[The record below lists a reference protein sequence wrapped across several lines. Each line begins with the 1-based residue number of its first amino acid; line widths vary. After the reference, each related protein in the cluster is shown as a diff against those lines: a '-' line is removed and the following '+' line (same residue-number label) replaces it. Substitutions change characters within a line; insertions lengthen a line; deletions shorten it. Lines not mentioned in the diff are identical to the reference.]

1 MHVEDGSLPFQSFH
15 LFNSAV
21 KKWYDYTNCSHTLY
35 RLSSQYLIPQESVT
49 QNQDSHNRKQK
60 MYTCKLVLSL
70 SWACIE
76 QESTII
82 ANAAFITTF
91 SRIFTLL
98 LRGALLVISHGHPV
112 LFPFWNTRC
121 IKANGNHRSNF
132 VMVCWINIQSK
143 AFLTTYFI

>member
-1 MHVEDGSLPFQSFH
+1 MHVEDGSLIPFQSFH

-70 SWACIE
+70 YR
-76 QESTII
+76 
-82 ANAAFITTF
+82 AAFIATF

-98 LRGALLVISHGHPV
+98 LGGAFLVISHGHPL
-112 LFPFWNTRC
+112 LFPCWNTHC
-121 IKANGNHRSNF
+121 LKANGNHRSNF

-143 AFLTTYFI
+143 AFLTAYFI

>member
-60 MYTCKLVLSL
+60 MYTCKIVLSL
-70 SWACIE
+70 Y
-76 QESTII
+76 Q
-82 ANAAFITTF
+82 AAFIATF

-98 LRGALLVISHGHPV
+98 LGGALLVISHGHPV
-112 LFPFWNTRC
+112 LFPFWNTHC
-121 IKANGNHRSNF
+121 LKANGNHRSNF
-132 VMVCWINIQSK
+132 DMVCWINIQSK
-143 AFLTTYFI
+143 AFLTAYFI

>member
-70 SWACIE
+70 YRAGINNYYCKCSFYSHIFQDFHIIVGWGPPCDQSW
-76 QESTII
+76 TP
-82 ANAAFITTF
+82 FV
-91 SRIFTLL
+91 IFFLKHLL
-98 LRGALLVISHGHPV
+98 HHGKRKSQIKFWHGLL
-112 LFPFWNTRC
+112 N
-121 IKANGNHRSNF
+121 
-132 VMVCWINIQSK
+132 
-143 AFLTTYFI
+143 